1 MTKLKFTK
9 MHGLGNDFMV
19 IDGINQ
25 KFNPS
30 TAPIAAWAQRHTG
43 VGFDQLLLIEAP
55 RQAEAD
61 FRYRIFNAD
70 GSEVEQCGNG
80 ARCFARFVY
89 DKGLTSKKQIVVE
102 TAGGVIMPRLN
113 DDGLVTVDMGVPLL
127 APEQIPFAAIDEDDA
142 RSISHQLVIGNE
154 TVSVT
159 CINMGNPH
167 AVIVVE
173 DIEQAPVHR
182 LGAAIE
188 NHKQFPQ
195 RVNVGF
201 MQIVAPRRIRLR
213 VFERGVGETQACGTG
228 ACAAVVAGISLGLLG
243 DDEPVEVN
251 LPGGQ
256 LLISWQQQPDAHVWM
271 TGPTQSVFDG
281 EIDYL

>member
-25 KFNPS
+25 KFNPR

-89 DKGLTSKKQIVVE
+89 DKELTSKKQIVVE
-102 TAGGVIMPRLN
+102 TAGGVIVPRLN

>member
-25 KFNPS
+25 KFNPR

-89 DKGLTSKKQIVVE
+89 DKELTSKKQIVVE
-102 TAGGVIMPRLN
+102 TAGGVIVPRLT

-127 APEQIPFAAIDEDDA
+127 APEQIPFTAIDEDDA

-167 AVIVVE
+167 AVIVVK

-201 MQIVAPRRIRLR
+201 MQIVEPRRIRLR

-251 LPGGQ
+251 LTGGQ